1 MTAYSIV
8 LSIHNLVRWVAL
20 ILGILAV
27 VRMYI
32 GWFRKLPWIPADKK
46 IGSYYTIALDIQFL
60 LGLILFLFLSPFGLQ
75 AYLKFGA
82 GYVMQQ
88 ADFRF
93 FGFEHVLYMVL
104 AIVLGHLGSVFSRQG
119 RETAGQAPPGSDIL
133 YVIPFTAD
141 AGNALGSPGVPL
153 AALRSGLSLPK

>member
-104 AIVLGHLGSVFSRQG
+104 AIVLGHLGSVFSRRAEKPLDKHRRGAIFYTLSVLLLLLGMPWG
-119 RETAGQAPPGSDIL
+119 RPVLPW
-133 YVIPFTAD
+133 
-141 AGNALGSPGVPL
+141 
-153 AALRSGLSLPK
+153 LR